1 MRLLIVDDAKTDL
14 DACRTSAKKWN
25 KSHSSESQIIL
36 IEKKTF
42 PEAQEYFA
50 CHESCDVDGIILDLK
65 LARQADAG
73 QKLIEDLDA
82 LHRRVPIVVF
92 TATQDPL
99 TSYHYLLGK
108 FTKGDKPYAA
118 AFEKFDAARRI
129 GLTKILG
136 CDGIID
142 QQLKKIFD
150 RVIMERFDSWVK
162 FSERGE
168 ADVERSLSRSVVEHL
183 HDVMDVESDKYA
195 PDEFYITKLDAPSK
209 YVATGEILR
218 SCDGND
224 FVVVISPA
232 CDLALHPP
240 ACVPKSEVVQVCLL
254 EGLDAWETRTA
265 DCVRR
270 RIERTAKEEEWPEDK
285 TKEAIQQEFAFLR
298 HKVLT
303 NQYAAYYHY
312 FPAAVG
318 FNGMLLNFRMIEKYT
333 HKKLKKAYTQTG
345 YKVSPYFFR
354 DVQSRFSAYYGR
366 QGQPEICSL

>member
-25 KSHSSESQIIL
+25 KSHSSERQIVL

-42 PEAQEYFA
+42 QEAQEYFA
-50 CHESCDVDGIILDLK
+50 CHESCNVDGVILDLK
-65 LARQADAG
+65 LGRLPDAG
-73 QKLIEDLDA
+73 QKLIDALDA
-82 LHRRVPIVVF
+82 MHRRVPIVVF

-99 TSYHYLLGK
+99 SCPYLLGK
-108 FTKGDKPYAA
+108 FTKSDTTYDA
-118 AFEKFDAARRI
+118 AFERFDAAQRI

-136 CDGIID
+136 CDGVID

-150 RVIMERFDSWVK
+150 RVIMVRFDSWVK
-162 FSERGE
+162 FSEGTE
-168 ADVERSLSRSVVEHL
+168 VDVERALSRSVVEHL

-195 PDEFYITKLDAPSK
+195 PDEFYVTELDAPSK

-218 SCDGND
+218 SRVGKG

-240 ACVPKSEVVQVCLL
+240 ACAPKSEVVHVCLL
-254 EGLDAWETRTA
+254 ETLDVWETRMM
-265 DCVRR
+265 DCVKRR
-270 RIERTAKEEEWPEDK
+270 MERSAKERKWSVEK
-285 TKEAIQQEFAFLR
+285 TKEEIQKEFAALR
-298 HKVLT
+298 HKVLS
-303 NQYAAYYHY
+303 NQYSAYYHY
-312 FPAAVG
+312 FPAAVC

-333 HKKLKKAYTQTG
+333 HKKLKEAYTQTG

-366 QGQPEICSL
+366 QGQPEICSC